1 MVDFGGGCWEVKHEC
16 LCWRSRVPLQV
27 LFLGLP
33 ERGEVLDVRML
44 RAMVSEGWAPRC
56 GSLAL
61 PYRWVG
67 ARVGQ
72 REGPEGVSNIPRLVT
87 IHHHPS
93 VINWAASVLGS
104 GDYLP
109 QLGVGAASGHSLGPH
124 FWSLGIIRH
133 IQGDL
138 GALPYLT
145 AHTNTAS
152 PSSACPLPVC
162 HSPCGLGSTQSLQP
176 DWELPRSKQL
186 ISSVFSQCSG
196 RIGT

>member
-67 ARVGQ
+67 VRT
-72 REGPEGVSNIPRLVT
+72 GPLVFLAQET
-87 IHHHPS
+87 ICP
-93 VINWAASVLGS
+93 NWGW
-104 GDYLP
+104 GLP
-109 QLGVGAASGHSLGPH
+109 QATH
-124 FWSLGIIRH
+124 
-133 IQGDL
+133 
-138 GALPYLT
+138 
-145 AHTNTAS
+145 
-152 PSSACPLPVC
+152 
-162 HSPCGLGSTQSLQP
+162 
-176 DWELPRSKQL
+176 
-186 ISSVFSQCSG
+186 
-196 RIGT
+196 